1 MRSVYQKVVVKR
13 ELGKQQLC
21 SVFTERLEIT
31 FLFLKFRVTRIL
43 KLTFLCCRAASVL
56 LSSVC
61 VRTHIM
67 EEIIFEK
74 EERGMTAKRTGS

>member
-31 FLFLKFRVTRIL
+31 FPFFFLKFRVTGIL

-56 LSSVC
+56 LSSICVHNHLMEGVC
-61 VRTHIM
+61 R
-67 EEIIFEK
+67 K
-74 EERGMTAKRTGS
+74 KGGDS